1 MLRSKYD
8 ASLTTL
14 ERSQYRS
21 IMVLLDSNNE
31 QNDNPFNEMKNNHE

>member
-8 ASLTTL
+8 ASLTKL
-14 ERSQYRS
+14 ERRHYRF
-21 IMVLLDSNNE
+21 IMVLLDSNDE